1 MHPFHKEIFM
11 KGGTYY
17 MTSYELI
24 WRLVVLLLKNNGN
37 ESQESEE

>member
-1 MHPFHKEIFM
+1 M

-24 WRLVVLLLKNNGN
+24 WRLVVLLLLKNNGN
-37 ESQESEE
+37 ENQESEE